1 MNLQDPNRFLMQEP
15 AELVVIDD
23 DPADRLL
30 LREILLHGDA
40 VGMRMREAGT
50 LAEAQVLIGA
60 ETLCV
65 LIDNVLPDGLG
76 MDFVGQL
83 REQWPDLAI
92 VMMTGSGDELTSV
105 EALKRGA
112 NDYLPKA
119 KMTPSLLHEAVV
131 GAVSKLQMAV
141 SLRRKQEKLSLMAE
155 LIDTTEDLLFIVDCE
170 SEAIVHANAATR
182 RALGRGAESF
192 DDDYP
197 VSVSNLFKAGY
208 ASWTALR
215 GLLARA
221 SPARFETAIW
231 AGSYLGRQVEINAR
245 QIFKAQRQYVIGIA
259 RDIGEQQRLQADLMQ
274 YTVLDPQTQLPTA
287 KAMMLQLSALTDV
300 AEDADSQWL
309 LAMIRIP
316 GLLEGAQKIEEA
328 EVLHWRVKI
337 ARQLVEF
344 ASLHRGRVGV
354 AAAECFVTA
363 TPVDHSDESEDL
375 MTGLREALLDAVSEM
390 AVDTA
395 NHKMRESVGLA
406 CIRGALSDISQD
418 AALSFLREAE
428 REQAANAGRI
438 QIMEFALSDGN
449 KVDPERK

>member
-1 MNLQDPNRFLMQEP
+1 MNLQDPNRFLTHDP

-23 DPADRLL
+23 DPADCLL
-30 LREILLHGDA
+30 LREILLHGEA

-50 LAEAQVLIGA
+50 LAEAEILIGA
-60 ETLCV
+60 DTLCV

-76 MDFVGQL
+76 MDFVESL
-83 REQWPDLAI
+83 RERWPDLAI

-119 KMTPSLLHEAVV
+119 KMTPSLLHEAIV
-131 GAVSKLQMAV
+131 GAVSKVQLAI

-155 LIDTTEDLLFIVDCE
+155 LIDTTEDLLFVVDCE

-182 RALGRGAESF
+182 RALGRGADGF

-221 SPARFETAIW
+221 SPARFETAVW

-245 QIFKAQRQYVIGIA
+245 LIFKAHQQYVVGIA
-259 RDIGEQQRLQADLMQ
+259 RDISEQQRLQADLMK
-274 YTVLDPQTQLPTA
+274 YSVLDPQTQLPTA
-287 KAMMLQLSALTDV
+287 KAMMLQLSALTEF
-300 AEDADSQWL
+300 AANADSQWL
-309 LAMIRIP
+309 LTMIRIP
-316 GLLEGAQKIEEA
+316 GLLEGTRKTEEEEA
-328 EVLHWRVKI
+328 LHWRVKI

-344 ASLHRGRVGV
+344 ASLHTGRVGV
-354 AAAECFVTA
+354 ASAECFVTA
-363 TPVDHSDESEDL
+363 TPVNLSDESEDL
-375 MTGLREALLDAVSEM
+375 MTGLREALRDAVSEM
-390 AVDTA
+390 AVDSA
-395 NHKMRESVGLA
+395 NQKWREPVSLA
-406 CIRGALSDISQD
+406 CIRGPLSDISQD
-418 AALSFLREAE
+418 AALEFLRDAE
-428 REQAANAGRI
+428 REQAANVGRI
-438 QIMEFALSDGN
+438 QIMEFDLAGRD
-449 KVDPERK
+449 KVEPGRE